1 MIAEIIVS
9 LEYLRENEIVHR
21 DLKPGNIVLDQNY
34 HIKLID
40 FATCKVFNKDIQAK
54 IAQFKSKN
62 DLLRSM
68 GFNDDTEIN
77 VSSQDCRMNS
87 LVGTEEYL
95 APETL
100 SDMGEL
106 SYTCDYWSLGV
117 ILYQLLCGS
126 TPFKGRSD
134 LETYHNIQ
142 KSHEITWKK
151 TNIDEKAKHLIQQ
164 LLIKE
169 PTLRIGYHSIE
180 EIKSHPYFEGVEWST
195 IRTNKVPYNPPQV
208 RRPARLL
215 KANMSNSFSKVSN
228 NKSPLI
234 PIVSPTKNNL
244 MTSSKSQN

>member
-1 MIAEIIVS
+1 M
-9 LEYLRENEIVHR
+9 
-21 DLKPGNIVLDQNY
+21 
-34 HIKLID
+34 
-40 FATCKVFNKDIQAK
+40 
-54 IAQFKSKN
+54 
-62 DLLRSM
+62 
-68 GFNDDTEIN
+68 
-77 VSSQDCRMNS
+77 SSSASRMNS

-117 ILYQLLCGS
+117 ILYQLLFGV

-142 KSHEITWKK
+142 KCHELKFNKK
-151 TNIDEKAKHLIQQ
+151 GVDPLACDLICK

-169 PTLRIGYHSIE
+169 PTLRIGFISID
-180 EIKSHPYFEGVEWST
+180 EIKSHPYFDGVEWST
-195 IRTNKVPYNPPQV
+195 IRSSKVPYNPPQV

-215 KANMSNSFSKVSN
+215 KANMSNSFSKVAS

-234 PIVSPTKNNL
+234 PMVSPE
-244 MTSSKSQN
+244 SRSQNASPC